1 MSVAVRTAFGLLIG
15 LGIALLLE
23 LHDQTVRSEDDI
35 IAIGAGPVL
44 GRIPFDRGI
53 STEPLMGAV
62 NRQSV
67 LAEAFRQMR
76 TSLQFVDV
84 ERPVQVLV
92 VTSAG
97 PGEGKSITSSNLAL
111 SLMETGRTVLLIEAD
126 LRMPQVSNYFKLD
139 RSAGLTDVL
148 IDRATLDGVLRP
160 IEKGL
165 TVLPSGHH
173 PPNPSELLGSET
185 MRTLLTELRS
195 RFEIIVVDTP
205 PLLPVA
211 DGAVAASWADGVLLL
226 ARSGKTTRHQVVLSL
241 RSLESVGARLVGSVL
256 TMMPATRGSRYLTYE
271 YGSEAA
277 SSRSG
282 SVQPTPVVRPSSP
295 DPGRS
300 GAVGSDRST
309 RSAAAAPTGAGAEA
323 PPTEGGRPRV
333 GPSRAESGLAP
344 VAPEGSHPEP
354 GAEMGEV
361 GSGPSQR
368 PGSATRARVAPARAK
383 RTVVKPPNGSNP
395 GGGAPKQDSGAI
407 PPPPGAPPPG
417 QRTRAAGG
425 SDASDRKPQ

>member
-1 MSVAVRTAFGLLIG
+1 MSIAVRTALGLLVG

-165 TVLPSGHH
+165 TVLPAVISH
-173 PPNPSELLGSET
+173 
-185 MRTLLTELRS
+185 RTR
-195 RFEIIVVDTP
+195 
-205 PLLPVA
+205 
-211 DGAVAASWADGVLLL
+211 
-226 ARSGKTTRHQVVLSL
+226 LSC
-241 RSLESVGARLVGSVL
+241 SGAR
-256 TMMPATRGSRYLTYE
+256 RC
-271 YGSEAA
+271 
-277 SSRSG
+277 
-282 SVQPTPVVRPSSP
+282 
-295 DPGRS
+295 GRS
-300 GAVGSDRST
+300 
-309 RSAAAAPTGAGAEA
+309 
-323 PPTEGGRPRV
+323 
-333 GPSRAESGLAP
+333 
-344 VAPEGSHPEP
+344 
-354 GAEMGEV
+354 
-361 GSGPSQR
+361 
-368 PGSATRARVAPARAK
+368 
-383 RTVVKPPNGSNP
+383 
-395 GGGAPKQDSGAI
+395 
-407 PPPPGAPPPG
+407 
-417 QRTRAAGG
+417 
-425 SDASDRKPQ
+425 